1 MDVQPATLSPA
12 PAADGSAAFVPQSG
26 DLSVLDDFGYAQQE
40 YFATGVA
47 EGHPYTTM
55 VYARWPKDYARASR
69 TVVVEPVHG
78 SSYVPIW
85 AYTNEYILRSGH
97 TWIGICSLKSVLDT
111 HIKPSNPERYA
122 STEIW
127 SDAPAPD
134 VTPTQD
140 PAVMQSRMEQRRL
153 LDVLSNPILAQIGAA
168 LAATYPEDDV
178 PSFLL
183 CGHSHTGGVVINY
196 IRGGHD
202 VYRQDDR
209 SPVYHGFLPTG
220 SAGVS
225 PGESSSVTL
234 GPCDV
239 PILQV
244 LSEGDISNPNRFGA
258 DGRAY
263 RRPDSDD
270 RADRYRLYEIAGIGH
285 IDTRYP
291 PGNDVSFWR
300 AASGFGANAGDVP
313 EDAHMNSLPH
323 HRLFS
328 MALDQLAKWVGDGTT
343 PPRAD
348 RIDVGPDGLFVK
360 DECGNSRG
368 GVRCV
373 QLDVPKATYFANP
386 GVGDDGLPARGVV
399 GIEKPLSKEKLA
411 SLYRDH
417 ADYVERFD
425 RRLDELVD
433 QGWLLPEDA
442 DEMRAEAEKADVP

>member
-1 MDVQPATLSPA
+1 M
-12 PAADGSAAFVPQSG
+12 
-26 DLSVLDDFGYAQQE
+26 
-40 YFATGVA
+40 
-47 EGHPYTTM
+47 
-55 VYARWPKDYARASR
+55 
-69 TVVVEPVHG
+69 EPVHG

-134 VTPTQD
+134 ATPTQD

-168 LAATYPEDDV
+168 LAAPYPEDDV

-209 SPVYHGFLPTG
+209 SPVYQGFLPTG

-244 LSEGDISNPNRFGA
+244 LSEGDISNPNRFGD

-270 RADRYRLYEIAGIGH
+270 PADRYRLYEIAGIAH

-291 PGNDVSFWR
+291 PGNDASFWR

-386 GVGDDGLPARGVV
+386 GVGDDGLPARG
-399 GIEKPLSKEKLA
+399 SLA
-411 SLYRDH
+411 SRSRCRRRSSRASTAIMRTTSNASTVVSTSSSTRAGCFPRMPTRCVPKPRRQTFLDIWSIPLRRAGRLGTRPLHLLTMD
-417 ADYVERFD
+417 ASVSKPTVIGPVTGGSGEPTVVSVDD
-425 RRLDELVD
+425 RPGGHRVHGRGILRR
-433 QGWLLPEDA
+433 G
-442 DEMRAEAEKADVP
+442 